1 MRGFTI
7 GRFQPFHA
15 GHRRFVDRIAD
26 EVDELVVAIGSADA
40 SHELSNPFTA
50 GERLLMLNKA
60 LAAID
65 VPTYV
70 VPLEDIERNALWV
83 AHVRSM
89 CPPFDVAYSNNPLVV
104 RLFEEAGVEVR
115 SSPLYDRETL
125 QGTELRRR
133 MRVGESWA
141 ESVPDPVVEVIREI
155 DGVERIRQVSA
166 SDGDTDGQNTPA
178 TDGGQVAAAA
188 GDAQPHPPE
197 RSRPDGG

>member
-15 GHRRFVDRIAD
+15 GHRRFVERIAD
-26 EVDELVVAIGSADA
+26 QVDELVVAIGSADA
-40 SHELSNPFTA
+40 SHDFANPFTA
-50 GERLLMLNKA
+50 GERLLMLTKA
-60 LAAID
+60 LADID
-65 VPTYV
+65 VQTYV
-70 VPLEDIERNALWV
+70 VPLEDIDRNALWV

-115 SSPLYDRETL
+115 SSPMYDRETL

-133 MRVGESWA
+133 MRAGKPWA
-141 ESVPDPVVEVIREI
+141 ESVPDPVVDVIREI

-166 SDGDTDGQNTPA
+166 SDGDTDGETTPA
-178 TDGGQVAAAA
+178 TDGGRVVATEP
-188 GDAQPHPPE
+188 DPQPERPE
-197 RSRPDGG
+197 RSPPDGG